1 MPTSTDRKLCGP
13 LLLRRLPLLLA
24 LAARDMGDC
33 CKPGARA

>member
-24 LAARDMGDC
+24 LAARDMGRTEM
-33 CKPGARA
+33 KRR